1 MRRTDERRGE
11 KGQRLTKTLF
21 TPGCSRS
28 WQSAE
33 IIRANTCISD
43 RRFIIPQRRARLY
56 VVCVTSNMWNQL
68 WYGLSSIRSRTPM
81 MKRCSLSTEMPTRA
95 GRSNCNT
102 VVVRIRYTCQLFLSL
117 FLSLSPTHLHP
128 LPPLSL
134 PVSLVCPLLILPSFF
149 SLSLSLS
156 SPPCPS
162 IPPSSFFPS
171 SPLYT
176 TLFVLYAPRGKSPE

>member
-11 KGQRLTKTLF
+11 KGQILTKTLF

-43 RRFIIPQRRARLY
+43 RRSIIPQRRARLY

-102 VVVRIRYTCQLFLSL
+102 VVVNQIHMSALS
-117 FLSLSPTHLHP
+117 LSLSPTHPHFL
-128 LPPLSL
+128 LPLSL
-134 PVSLVCPLLILPSFF
+134 PVFLVHPLLILPSFF
-149 SLSLSLS
+149 SLSLSFSFPL
-156 SPPCPS
+156 CPS

-171 SPLYT
+171 SPLHT
-176 TLFVLYAPRGKSPE
+176 TLFVLDAPRGKSPE